1 MGAFYT
7 LFETSIGVCGIA
19 WDEDQIVAVKL
30 PERTRKESETRLR
43 LLGATKSSAPPKWVA
58 RAMKMIAKQVDGRTQ
73 DFSRLKIDD
82 AKSPPFHRR
91 VYEAA
96 RAIPAG
102 KTETYGSLAL
112 KMKAPKSS
120 RAVGQALARNPFPIV
135 VPCHRVLAAGNKPGG
150 FTAFGGWE
158 TKKKLLLREGASIS
172 PSRPLKHSKADLDA
186 LVVLRKADARL
197 AKLIDRVGAYAISK
211 QTARTTFEALAR
223 SIVYQQLSGKAAATI
238 FGRVIDA
245 IGGTLAPDAVLRA
258 SDKTLRGAGLSRSK
272 MLSIRDLAEKTIA
285 GKIPSIARLRKMDDE
300 KIIETLTEVRGIGRW
315 SVEMLLMFRLGR
327 RDILPVSDY
336 GIRKGFM
343 VTFGLRELPTLDEL
357 ASHGEKWRPH
367 RTIASWYLWRSLD
380 AAAT

>member
-1 MGAFYT
+1 MSVFYT
-7 LFETSIGVCGIA
+7 LFETSIGACGIA
-19 WDEDQIVAVKL
+19 WNEDQIVAVKL
-30 PERTRKESETRLR
+30 PERTRKEVETRLR
-43 LLGATKSSAPPKWVA
+43 LLAATKSKEPPKWIA
-58 RAMKMIAKQVDGRTQ
+58 RAMKMIAKQIDGRTQ
-73 DFSRLKIDD
+73 DFSRLKIAD

-96 RAIPAG
+96 RAIPSG
-102 KTETYGSLAL
+102 KTETYGSLAS
-112 KMKAPKSS
+112 KMGAPKSS
-120 RAVGQALARNPFPIV
+120 RAVGQALAKNPFPIV

-158 TKKKLLLREGASIS
+158 TKKKLLLREGASIA
-172 PSRPLKHSKADLDA
+172 PSRPLKNSKADLDA
-186 LVVLRKADARL
+186 LLVLRNADARL
-197 AKLIDRVGAYAISK
+197 AKLIERVGAYGISK
-211 QTARTTFEALAR
+211 QTTRTTFEALAR

-245 IGGTLAPDAVLRA
+245 VGGTLTPDAILRA

-272 MLSIRDLAEKTIA
+272 MLSIRDLAEKTIG
-285 GKIPSIARLRKMDDE
+285 GKIPSISRLLKMDDE

-327 RDILPVSDY
+327 GDILPVSDY

-343 VTFGLRELPTLDEL
+343 LTFGLSELPTLDAL
-357 ASHGEKWRPH
+357 AKHGEKWRPH